1 VRLGGALGM
10 GLATA
15 PFPLFVEEIG
25 MRDFILKTQK
35 KCYALVKDWLNEIG
49 QKGLTD
55 ESYLMIAFE
64 TPGATIPDFVR
75 AKYPQEMTIVLQYQF
90 DNLTATDTS
99 FSVDLS
105 FGGVS
110 TTIVVPFENMKAI
123 IDPTTNFGFY
133 FHPHTDTQPEAEI
146 ISLDALRNKK

>member
-1 VRLGGALGM
+1 MHDLIM
-10 GLATA
+10 N
-15 PFPLFVEEIG
+15 I
-25 MRDFILKTQK
+25 QQ
-35 KCYALVKDWLNEIG
+35 KCYPLIKDLLNEVG

-90 DNLTATDTS
+90 DGLSATDTS
-99 FSVDLS
+99 FSVNLS

-110 TTIVVPFENMKAI
+110 TTVIVPFENIKAI
-123 IDPTTNFGFY
+123 VDPSTNFGFY
-133 FHPHTDTQPEAEI
+133 LHPHAHLKSEAEV

>member
-1 VRLGGALGM
+1 M
-10 GLATA
+10 Q
-15 PFPLFVEEIG
+15 
-25 MRDFILKTQK
+25 DFIFKTQK
-35 KCYALVKDWLNEIG
+35 KCYALVKDWLNEVG
-49 QKGLTD
+49 QNGLTD

-90 DNLTATDTS
+90 DNLSATDTS

-105 FGGVS
+105 FGGVA
-110 TTIVVPFENMKAI
+110 TTVVVPFENIKAI

-133 FHPHTDTQPEAEI
+133 FHPHTDTKQEAEI